1 MVTTVR
7 SLGLTGIAGYE
18 VAAECFLSGGLPAFD
33 IVGLP
38 DAAVR
43 EARER
48 VRAAVKN
55 CGAKFPVSRITV
67 NLAPAGTKKAG
78 TVYDLPIFVG
88 LLAAAGELPPPPKD
102 AAFLGELS
110 LTGALRAVTG
120 VLPMALAARDAG
132 IRTLFVPA
140 DNAAEATLAEGL
152 TVYGVPDEVPLREDM
167 FCKGCTNPYGWT
179 KWMIEQILADVA
191 RADAALSVVCLRYFN
206 PVGAHE
212 SGLIGE
218 RPNGVPNNLMPYIT
232 QTAAGIRK
240 ELSIFGDDYETPDG
254 TGVRDYIHITDLA
267 RGHIAAI
274 GYTEEHVGWE
284 AINLGTGHGT
294 SVLKLVQT
302 FERVNGVP
310 VPHRIAPRRAGDLAS
325 CYAGT
330 EKARRLL
337 GWQAE
342 KGLEDICRDAWR
354 WQKSCDAER

>member
-1 MVTTVR
+1 MSNSRADVIDR
-7 SLGLTGIAGYE
+7 IEKITGRRPVFYRID
-18 VAAECFLSGGLPAFD
+18 AADGAALAKVFD
-33 IVGLP
+33 EQPI
-38 DAAVR
+38 DAAVHLAGFKAVGESVQKPIEYYR
-43 EARER
+43 NNLDTTLTLLETMRSYD
-48 VRAAVKN
+48 VRRLVFSSSA
-55 CGAKFPVSRITV
+55 
-67 NLAPAGTKKAG
+67 
-78 TVYDLPIFVG
+78 
-88 LLAAAGELPPPPKD
+88 
-102 AAFLGELS
+102 
-110 LTGALRAVTG
+110 
-120 VLPMALAARDAG
+120 
-132 IRTLFVPA
+132 
-140 DNAAEATLAEGL
+140 
-152 TVYGVPDEVPLREDM
+152 TVYGADNPVPYTEDM
-167 FCKGCTNPYGWT
+167 PAGRCTNPYGWT

-354 WQKSCDAER
+354 WQRACGEGV

>member
-1 MVTTVR
+1 MSHTI
-7 SLGLTGIAGYE
+7 LLTGGAGFIGSHIAVELLQDGYDVVIADDLSNSRADVIDRIE
-18 VAAECFLSGGLPAFD
+18 KITGRRPVFYRIDAADGAALAKVFD
-33 IVGLP
+33 EQPI
-38 DAAVR
+38 DAAVHLAGFKAVGESVQKPIEYYR
-43 EARER
+43 NNLDTTLTLLETMRSYD
-48 VRAAVKN
+48 VRRLVFSSSA
-55 CGAKFPVSRITV
+55 
-67 NLAPAGTKKAG
+67 
-78 TVYDLPIFVG
+78 
-88 LLAAAGELPPPPKD
+88 
-102 AAFLGELS
+102 
-110 LTGALRAVTG
+110 
-120 VLPMALAARDAG
+120 
-132 IRTLFVPA
+132 
-140 DNAAEATLAEGL
+140 
-152 TVYGVPDEVPLREDM
+152 TVYGADNPVPYTEDM
-167 FCKGCTNPYGWT
+167 PAGRCTNPYGWT

-294 SVLKLVQT
+294 SVLNLVQT

-354 WQKSCDAER
+354 WQRACGEGV